1 MDTRQVVLAD
11 AFAADPAGGL
21 PVAVLPDGSDLTD
34 TQVRTVARE
43 FAAPATA
50 VPTDGPPES
59 LRAVGPRGPADPRT
73 VAVAAFAVADERG
86 WLDTAG
92 EDDAADGGTD
102 HELTVAG
109 AGREVTVAPDGRVW
123 VGFDEPDPTPVAV
136 DLETVSE
143 ALAVP
148 VAALRDV
155 GADLPPVR
163 LTGAV
168 DALAVPVNFLEHL
181 GNAAPDSAALAD
193 LAGAADVA
201 AVCAFTF
208 DTLAADAACHARTFV
223 PSGRD
228 GADAWD
234 GAPSWVRERRHEVPA
249 VPSVAAGVATHL
261 ERSGVVEAEASIVEC
276 GHYLDRPGRVHADPG
291 DLQVGGRAFT
301 TVDGSVTVP
310 SDDDDDDEIIEL

>member
-1 MDTRQVVLAD
+1 MDTRQAVLVD

-50 VPTDGPPES
+50 LPTDGPPES

-73 VAVAAFAVADERG
+73 VAVAAFALAAERG

-92 EDDAADGGTD
+92 EDDAADGETD
-102 HELTVAG
+102 NELTVAG
-109 AGREVTVAPDGRVW
+109 APHEVTVAPDGRVW
-123 VGFDEPDPTPVAV
+123 VGFDEPDPTPVSI

-163 LTGAV
+163 VTGGV

-181 GNAAPDSAALAD
+181 GNAAPDSAALAA
-193 LAGAADVA
+193 LTATADVA

-228 GADAWD
+228 GTSD

-261 ERSGVVEAEASIVEC
+261 VRKGVIEAEVPIVEC

-291 DLQVGGRAFT
+291 DLRVGGRAFT
-301 TVDGSVTVP
+301 TVDGSAAVP
-310 SDDDDDDEIIEL
+310 SADDEEIIEL